1 MMDFGNTTPEGFI
14 PPEDTLSFDTL
25 ENQFLTPPSS
35 GLYLHNNEYTQT
47 PASMTGSSFG
57 TGFGTSSDTTVSRTV
72 TTRRNKPVPRKGHIK
87 SRRGCYT
94 CKRRKVKCS
103 EKLPECDN
111 CTRIGL
117 VCEYPEPPNPSA
129 LSRLVTRS
137 GPGGPR
143 ASRRDDPPTAAAMV
157 LSTAPSPTTSP
168 SLTPT
173 FTMENLRFFHH
184 FLVASYPP
192 LPVQA
197 DSVWNNVAALSH
209 GDNRFASILIL
220 AFQASCLPD
229 GMTEFL
235 SMIRLCS
242 VIADAGE
249 NSNFQDLAK
258 QGYSDSMKKMT
269 AKTKAEV
276 ERKGFVLKPEQE
288 RLVEGFLE
296 SLGRLRVGRT
306 VVMEGE
312 EKEDLQ
318 MRILEGLQG
327 AARKGRILLL
337 HFFLM
342 EFALGDLSLGTFR
355 SRFIFRRK
363 VCFAWLNEVARRI
376 PKTAE
381 YAELIEWPLEFGRTV
396 FARREPT

>member
-94 CKRRKVKCS
+94 CKRWEVKCS

-129 LSRLVTRS
+129 LSRLVIRS

-157 LSTAPSPTTSP
+157 LS
-168 SLTPT
+168 
-173 FTMENLRFFHH
+173 
-184 FLVASYPP
+184 LVHD
-192 LPVQA
+192 QA
-197 DSVWNNVAALSH
+197 MQRH
-209 GDNRFASILIL
+209 R
-220 AFQASCLPD
+220 
-229 GMTEFL
+229 
-235 SMIRLCS
+235 
-242 VIADAGE
+242 
-249 NSNFQDLAK
+249 
-258 QGYSDSMKKMT
+258 
-269 AKTKAEV
+269 
-276 ERKGFVLKPEQE
+276 
-288 RLVEGFLE
+288 
-296 SLGRLRVGRT
+296 
-306 VVMEGE
+306 
-312 EKEDLQ
+312 
-318 MRILEGLQG
+318 
-327 AARKGRILLL
+327 
-337 HFFLM
+337 
-342 EFALGDLSLGTFR
+342 
-355 SRFIFRRK
+355 
-363 VCFAWLNEVARRI
+363 
-376 PKTAE
+376 
-381 YAELIEWPLEFGRTV
+381 
-396 FARREPT
+396 